1 MTPHNNDDKKTNMNN
16 EPNTPDNENI
26 EEEIYSTMPTGKAAI
41 YGLII
46 VFFLFQF
53 GGGLLYLLIFGADL
67 TTANVN
73 ALRLFNVGG
82 QILFILA
89 PAIILAKLVYVD
101 NLSPILRIKLPSKK
115 EVALYIIGLVILIP
129 LLQSFLYVQNYIFQQ
144 LAESFSVFESI
155 KVLADNLDKLMES
168 TMGMVLN
175 ATSIFEMIFVILVVS
190 VTPAIC
196 EEVFF
201 RGFTQKSLEYAV
213 KPFWAILI
221 TSFAFALYHFNPY
234 GLFALTILA
243 AYLGYSAYQSKSILV
258 PIILHF
264 INNFISVISY
274 FIWGTDELINTSIV
288 QPEEFTT
295 HILSLALLSILFFL
309 FLFYSKKNYYKFL

>member
-1 MTPHNNDDKKTNMNN
+1 M
-16 EPNTPDNENI
+16 DNEHNSN
-26 EEEIYSTMPTGKAAI
+26 ENNLNNLDFNPTMHPAKAAL
-41 YGLII
+41 YGLFI

-67 TTANVN
+67 TSANVN

-89 PAIILAKLVYVD
+89 PAIILAKLVYVE
-101 NLSPILRIKLPSKK
+101 NISTILRTKIPNVK
-115 EVALYIIGLVILIP
+115 EIGVFVLGLVILLP

-144 LAESFSVFESI
+144 LAQSFSFFESI
-155 KVLADNLDKLMES
+155 KSFADSLDKLMEG
-168 TMGMVLN
+168 TYGLMLG
-175 ATSIFEMIFVILVVS
+175 ADSIFEMIFVILVVS

-201 RGFTQKSLEYAV
+201 RGFTQKSFEYSL

-234 GLFALTILA
+234 GLFALTMLA
-243 AYLGYSAYQSKSILV
+243 AYLGFSAYLSNSILI

-264 INNFISVISY
+264 LNNFISVVSY
-274 FIWGTDELINTSIV
+274 FVWGSDELMNTSMV
-288 QPEEFTT
+288 KPEEFTT
-295 HILSLALLSILFFL
+295 HLFSFVLLSTLFFL
-309 FLFYSKKNYYKFL
+309 FLFYIKKNYNKYQ

>member
-1 MTPHNNDDKKTNMNN
+1 LQNDKNN
-16 EPNTPDNENI
+16 EINSSEKDNNQP
-26 EEEIYSTMPTGKAAI
+26 EIFPTMHTGKAAI

-67 TTANVN
+67 STANVN
-73 ALRLFNVGG
+73 ALRLFNVAG

-101 NLSPILRIKLPSKK
+101 NLSPILRMKMPSIK
-115 EVALYIIGLVILIP
+115 EVGLFVAGLIILIP
-129 LLQSFLYVQNYIFQQ
+129 LLQSFLYVQNYLFQQ
-144 LAESFSVFESI
+144 LAESFTIFESI
-155 KVLADNLDKLMES
+155 KGFADDLDKMMES
-168 TMGMVLN
+168 SYGIILN
-175 ATSIFEMIFVILVVS
+175 ADSIIEMIFVVIFVS

-221 TSFAFALYHFNPY
+221 TSFAFAIYHFNPY

-243 AYLGYSAYQSKSILV
+243 AYLGFSAYQSKSILI

-264 INNFISVISY
+264 INNFISVVSY
-274 FIWGTDELINTSIV
+274 FIWGSDELMNTSIV
-288 QPEEFTT
+288 KPEEFEM
-295 HILSLALLSILFFL
+295 HLLSLILLSFMFILFL
-309 FLFYSKKNYYKFL
+309 YYSKKNYYKFQ

>member
-1 MTPHNNDDKKTNMNN
+1 MNN
-16 EPNTPDNENI
+16 ELNTENNKKNEQ
-26 EEEIYSTMPTGKAAI
+26 EINPTMPPGKAAI
-41 YGLII
+41 YGLLI

-53 GGGLLYLLIFGADL
+53 GGGVLYLLIFGSDL
-67 TTANVN
+67 SSANVN
-73 ALRLFNVGG
+73 ALRLFNVAG

-89 PAIILAKLVYVD
+89 PALILAKLVYVD
-101 NLSPILRIKLPSKK
+101 NLSPIFRIKIPSLK
-115 EVALYIIGLVILIP
+115 EIFLFVIGLVILIP

-144 LAESFSVFESI
+144 LADSFSVFETI
-155 KVLADNLDKLMES
+155 KNFADELDKMMES
-168 TMGMVLN
+168 SYGLILN
-175 ATSIFEMIFVILVVS
+175 ANSIFEMIFVVLIVS

-213 KPFWAILI
+213 KPFKAILI

-243 AYLGYSAYQSKSILV
+243 AYLGFSAYQSKSILI

-274 FIWGTDELINTSIV
+274 FLWGNDELMNTNIV
-288 QPEEFTT
+288 KPEEFTL
-295 HILSLALLSILFFL
+295 HIFLLIILSILLFV
-309 FLFYSKKNYYKFL
+309 FLFYSKKNYYKFQ

>member
-1 MTPHNNDDKKTNMNN
+1 M
-16 EPNTPDNENI
+16 DNEHNS
-26 EEEIYSTMPTGKAAI
+26 EDSNLNNSDFNPTMPPSKAAL
-41 YGLII
+41 YGLFI

-67 TTANVN
+67 NSANVN

-89 PAIILAKLVYVD
+89 PAIILAKLVYVE
-101 NLSPILRIKLPSKK
+101 NISSVLRIKTPNVK
-115 EVALYIIGLVILIP
+115 EIGVFVLGLVILLP

-144 LAESFSVFESI
+144 LAESFSFFESI
-155 KVLADNLDKLMES
+155 KNFVDDLDKLMEGTYGLMLS
-168 TMGMVLN
+168 
-175 ATSIFEMIFVILVVS
+175 ADSIFEMIFVILVVS

-201 RGFTQKSLEYAV
+201 RGFTQKSFEYSM

-221 TSFAFALYHFNPY
+221 TSVAFALYHFNPY
-234 GLFALTILA
+234 GLLALTMLA
-243 AYLGYSAYQSKSILV
+243 AYLGFSAYLSNSILI

-264 INNFISVISY
+264 LNNFISVIAY
-274 FIWGTDELINTSIV
+274 FIWGSEELMNTSIV
-288 QPEEFTT
+288 NPEEFIA
-295 HILSLALLSILFFL
+295 HFFSFILLSILFFL
-309 FLFYSKKNYYKFL
+309 FLFYIKKNYNKYQ